1 MHTFA
6 AIKWDHFFYY
16 GRRCSYVTD
25 ELFCVKN
32 KLVLMSYLLI
42 ITFLVIYSL
51 FPDLVNPRVLVIA
64 GRKLLLA
71 IPMSFGKFQN

>member
-6 AIKWDHFFYY
+6 AVKKDHFYQ

-51 FPDLVNPRVLVIA
+51 FSDLVNPQVLVMA
-64 GRKLLLA
+64 DRKLLLA